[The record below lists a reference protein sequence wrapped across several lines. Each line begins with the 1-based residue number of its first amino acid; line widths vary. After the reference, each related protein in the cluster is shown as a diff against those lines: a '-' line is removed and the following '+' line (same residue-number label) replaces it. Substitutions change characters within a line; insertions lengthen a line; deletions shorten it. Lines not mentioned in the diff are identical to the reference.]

1 MSSSYSTLY
10 QKICVCDKNSV
21 KYIVLKNSI
30 NDIIQK
36 WGTQEVSFA
45 FLNLQDNV
53 DKCDLNV

>member
-1 MSSSYSTLY
+1 M
-10 QKICVCDKNSV
+10 
-21 KYIVLKNSI
+21 